1 MNRFITDKN
10 SKIVML
16 TSGAP
21 KKALENFIGKSN
33 LSKIEPKGKTY
44 KATTKTG
51 EVYYISKER

>member
-10 SKIVML
+10 SKIVTL

-21 KKALENFIGKSN
+21 KKALENFVGKSN
-33 LSKIEPKGKTY
+33 LSKIEPNGKTY

-51 EVYYISKER
+51 EVYYISRER

>member
-1 MNRFITDKN
+1 MNRFIIDKN
-10 SKIVML
+10 SKLVTL

-21 KKALENFIGKSN
+21 KKALEKFVGKSN
-33 LSKIEPKGKTY
+33 LKTIEPNGKTY